1 MYLCVLVCLVLRHA
15 YSTIRMCA
23 QCYLYVYMYIS
34 FTVMHVMHCSL
45 YIIVAK
51 YVMEG
56 TERPSIIY
64 IITEGYGMHKVH
76 VVKKNHHSN
85 MVAFSMFLIFG
96 IKMQSI
102 E

>member
-1 MYLCVLVCLVLRHA
+1 
-15 YSTIRMCA
+15 
-23 QCYLYVYMYIS
+23 
-34 FTVMHVMHCSL
+34 
-45 YIIVAK
+45 VAK